1 MSFSQ
6 AISGINAASQNL
18 DVIGNNIA
26 NSATVGFKSSNV
38 TFGDMFAGSQ
48 VGMGV
53 QVAAVLQDFSN
64 GTITSSSRD
73 LDVAISN
80 GAGFYRM
87 QDTNGATY
95 YSRNGQFMLN
105 GRNIV
110 NAQGMQLTGYPAIGA
125 PPVIQTGGDPQPL
138 TIPDGDMFASATTA
152 ASLIASLKSSDAV
165 PAKPW
170 VAANPTATPPVLS
183 TEGQEGT
190 FNNSTSLTTYDS
202 QGNKHNFTLYFVKVS
217 DNNWKTYARDAS
229 AASPKY
235 QDVGTLT
242 FGTNGAL
249 LSQNPSPDAT
259 TGVTP
264 GALTVDLAGTNGA
277 AQGTFT
283 LDFTGS
289 VQQNTDYSYKSPVQ
303 NGYAPGALTGFA
315 IQGDGTIEGSYNN
328 GQKQALGQIVLAGF
342 ANPGGLVP
350 NGDNVWSETISS
362 GQAVVGTAGS
372 GNLGRLIGKST
383 EASNVDMGQELVNM
397 IVAQRNYQSNAQTIK
412 TQDSILQTLVSM
424 R

>member
-6 AISGINAASQNL
+6 AISGINAASNNL

-26 NSATVGFKSSNV
+26 NSATVGFKASSV
-38 TFGDMFAGSQ
+38 TFGDMFAGSK

-53 QVAAVLQDFSN
+53 QVATVLQDFSN

-73 LDVAISN
+73 LDVAISS

-87 QDTNGATY
+87 QDTNGAVY
-95 YSRNGQFMLN
+95 YSRNGQFLLN

-110 NAQGMQLTGYPAIGA
+110 NAQGMQLTGYPAVGA

-138 TIPDGDMFASATTA
+138 SIPDGDMFASATST
-152 ASLIASLKSSDAV
+152 ASLIASLKSSDSV
-165 PAKPW
+165 PATPW
-170 VAANPTATPPVLS
+170 RAADPTATPPVLS

-190 FNNSTSLTTYDS
+190 FNTKTSLTAYDS
-202 QGNKHNFTLYFVKVS
+202 QGNKHDFTLYFVKTA
-217 DNNWKTYARDAS
+217 DNTWKTYARDAS
-229 AASPKY
+229 AASPTY
-235 QDVGTLT
+235 QDIGTLQ
-242 FGTNGAL
+242 FGSNGAL
-249 LSQNPSPDAT
+249 LSQNPTPVG
-259 TGVTP
+259 GVTP
-264 GALTVDLAGTNGA
+264 GALTVNLVGTNGA
-277 AQGTFT
+277 ATDTTFT

-289 VQQNTDYSYKSPVQ
+289 VQQNTDYSYRSPIQ

-315 IQGDGTIEGSYNN
+315 INEDGTIEGSYNN

-342 ANPGGLVP
+342 ANPGGLSP
-350 NGDNVWSETISS
+350 NGDNVWSETASS
-362 GQAVVGTAGS
+362 GQAVVGTAGT
-372 GNLGRLIGKST
+372 GNLGKLIGKST

>member
-6 AISGINAASQNL
+6 AISGINAASNNL

-26 NSATVGFKSSNV
+26 NSATVGFKASTV

-87 QDTNGATY
+87 QDTNGDTY

-125 PPVIQTGGDPQPL
+125 PPVVQTGGDPVPL

-152 ASLIASLKSSDAV
+152 ASLIASLKSSDSV
-165 PAKPW
+165 PARSW
-170 VAANPTATPPVLS
+170 ATNP
-183 TEGQEGT
+183 GGEGT
-190 FNNSTSLTTYDS
+190 FNSTTSLTTYDS
-202 QGNKHNFTLYFVKVS
+202 QGNKHNFTLYFVKNG
-217 DNNWKTYARDAS
+217 DNNWQTYARDGS
-229 AASPKY
+229 AASPTY
-235 QDVGTLT
+235 QNVGTLT
-242 FGTNGAL
+242 FGANGAL
-249 LSQNPSPDAT
+249 TSQNAT
-259 TGVTP
+259 PVNGVTP
-264 GALTVDLAGTNGA
+264 GALTLNLAGTNGA

-328 GQKQALGQIVLAGF
+328 GQKQALGQIVLVGF

-350 NGDNVWSETISS
+350 NGDNVWSETASS
-362 GQAVVGTAGS
+362 GQAVVGVAGS

>member
-6 AISGINAASQNL
+6 AISGINAASNNL

-26 NSATVGFKSSNV
+26 NSATVGFKASTV

-73 LDVAISN
+73 LDVAISS

-87 QDTNGATY
+87 QDTNGAVY

-110 NAQGMQLTGYPAIGA
+110 NAQGMQLTGYPAVGA
-125 PPVIQTGGDPQPL
+125 PPVIQVGGDPVPL
-138 TIPDGDMFASATTA
+138 SIPDGDMFAKATSA
-152 ASLIASLKSSDAV
+152 ASMMASLKSSDPV
-165 PAKPW
+165 PAKAW
-170 VAANPTATPPVLS
+170 VAADPNAVPPVLS

-190 FNNSTSLTTYDS
+190 FNSSTSLTAYDT
-202 QGNKHNFTLYFVKVS
+202 QGNKHNFTLYFVKTG

-229 AASPKY
+229 AENPTY

-242 FGTNGAL
+242 FGANGAL
-249 LSQNPSPDAT
+249 LSQNAT
-259 TGVTP
+259 PVNGVAP
-264 GALTVDLAGTNGA
+264 GALTVNLVGTNGA
-277 AQGTFT
+277 ATDTTFT

-303 NGYAPGALTGFA
+303 DGYAPGALTGFA
-315 IQGDGTIEGSYNN
+315 INDDGTIVGSYNN
-328 GQKQALGQIVLAGF
+328 GQKQSLGQIVLAGF
-342 ANPGGLVP
+342 ANPGGLSP
-350 NGDNVWSETISS
+350 SGDNVWAETASS
-362 GQAVVGTAGS
+362 GQAVVGIAGT
-372 GNLGRLIGKST
+372 GNLGKLIGKST

>member
-1 MSFSQ
+1 
-6 AISGINAASQNL
+6 
-18 DVIGNNIA
+18 
-26 NSATVGFKSSNV
+26 
-38 TFGDMFAGSQ
+38 
-48 VGMGV
+48 MGV

-87 QDTNGATY
+87 QDTNGDTY

-125 PPVIQTGGDPQPL
+125 PPVVQTGGDPVPL

-152 ASLIASLKSSDAV
+152 ASLIASLKSSDSV
-165 PAKPW
+165 PARSW
-170 VAANPTATPPVLS
+170 ATNP
-183 TEGQEGT
+183 GGEGT
-190 FNNSTSLTTYDS
+190 FNNTTSLTTYDS
-202 QGNKHNFTLYFVKVS
+202 QGNQHNFTLYFVKTG

-229 AASPKY
+229 AASPTY
-235 QDVGTLT
+235 QDVGNLV
-242 FGTNGAL
+242 FGANGAL
-249 LSQNPSPDAT
+249 TSQNPTPVG
-259 TGVTP
+259 GVTP
-264 GALTVDLAGTNGA
+264 GALTLNLAGTNGA

-289 VQQNTDYSYKSPVQ
+289 VQQNTDYSYKSPIQ

-328 GQKQALGQIVLAGF
+328 GQKQALGQIVLVGF

-350 NGDNVWSETISS
+350 NGDNVWSESASS
-362 GQAVVGTAGS
+362 GQAVVGVAGS

>member
-6 AISGINAASQNL
+6 AISGINAASNNL

-26 NSATVGFKSSNV
+26 NSATVGFKSSTV

-87 QDTNGATY
+87 QDTNGDTY

-125 PPVIQTGGDPQPL
+125 PPVVQTGGDPVPL

-152 ASLIASLKSSDAV
+152 ASLIASLKSSDSV
-165 PAKPW
+165 PARSW
-170 VAANPTATPPVLS
+170 ATNP
-183 TEGQEGT
+183 GGEGT
-190 FNNSTSLTTYDS
+190 FNNTTSLTTYDS
-202 QGNKHNFTLYFVKVS
+202 QGNQHNFTLYFVKTG

-229 AASPKY
+229 AASPTY
-235 QDVGTLT
+235 QDVGNLV
-242 FGTNGAL
+242 FGANGAL
-249 LSQNPSPDAT
+249 TSQNPTPVG
-259 TGVTP
+259 GVTP
-264 GALTVDLAGTNGA
+264 GALTLNLAGTNGA

-289 VQQNTDYSYKSPVQ
+289 VQQNTDYSYKSPIQ

-328 GQKQALGQIVLAGF
+328 GQKQALGQIVLVGF

-350 NGDNVWSETISS
+350 NGDNVWSESASS
-362 GQAVVGTAGS
+362 GQAVVGVAGS

>member
-6 AISGINAASQNL
+6 AISGINAASNNL

-26 NSATVGFKSSNV
+26 NSATVGFKASSV

-48 VGMGV
+48 IGMGV
-53 QVAAVLQDFSN
+53 QVATVTQNFSN
-64 GTITSSSRD
+64 GTVTSSSRD
-73 LDVAISN
+73 LDVAISS

-87 QDTNGATY
+87 QDTNGTVY
-95 YSRNGQFMLN
+95 YGRNGQFLLN

-110 NAQGMQLTGYPAIGA
+110 NAQGMQLTGYPAVGA

-138 TIPDGDMFASATTA
+138 SIPDGDMFASATTA
-152 ASLIASLKSSDAV
+152 ATLMASLKSSDSK
-165 PAKPW
+165 PATAW
-170 VAANPTATPPVLS
+170 RAADSTVSPPVLS

-190 FNNSTSLTTYDS
+190 FNTKTSLTAYDS
-202 QGNKHNFTLYFVKVS
+202 QGNKHDFTLYFVKTD
-217 DNNWKTYARDAS
+217 DNTWQTYARDAS

-235 QDVGTLT
+235 QDVGTLK
-242 FGTNGAL
+242 FGSNGAL
-249 LSQNPSPDAT
+249 ISQSPT
-259 TGVTP
+259 PVNGVTP
-264 GALTVDLAGTNGA
+264 GAFTVDLVGTNGA
-277 AQGTFT
+277 ATGTFT

-289 VQQNTDYSYKSPVQ
+289 VQQNTDYSYKSPTQ
-303 NGYAPGALTGFA
+303 NGYAPGALTGFK
-315 IQGDGTIEGSYNN
+315 ILEDGTIEGSYNN

-342 ANPGGLVP
+342 ANPGGLSP
-350 NGDNVWSETISS
+350 NGDNVWTETVSS
-362 GQAVVGTAGS
+362 GQAVVGTAGT
-372 GNLGRLIGKST
+372 GNLGKLIGKST

>member
-6 AISGINAASQNL
+6 AISGINAASNNL

-26 NSATVGFKSSNV
+26 NSATVGFKASTV

-87 QDTNGATY
+87 QDTNGTTY

-138 TIPDGDMFASATTA
+138 TIPDGDMFASATTT

-190 FNNSTSLTTYDS
+190 FNSTTSLTTYDS

-229 AASPKY
+229 AASPEY
-235 QDVGTLT
+235 QDVGNLV
-242 FGTNGAL
+242 FGANGAL

-259 TGVTP
+259 TGITP
-264 GALTVDLAGTNGA
+264 GALTLNLAGTNGA

-328 GQKQALGQIVLAGF
+328 GQKQALGQIVLVGF

-350 NGDNVWSETISS
+350 NGDNVWSETASS
-362 GQAVVGTAGS
+362 GQAVVGVAGS